1 MAAGWAETRF
11 ANEIRCRP
19 RGQLVCLITRRKP
32 RTHQQKRSS
41 KTRAPAKRVRWS
53 APSKHCSEAPRNDP
67 RAVAAGDAL
76 LALGAGLGRLQPV
89 AAGRMRD
96 VIQRDQ
102 PVASQASVTGAVV
115 FYCICSGSMLIVNKL
130 AVVHLPVPALLT
142 VCQFTSASTFVYTCK
157 LLGILE
163 MVQQRGAI
171 APSPAATRAATQPA
185 TGPPPGRSGR
195 LSGPERSAL
204 AARPPRRGCG
214 RALAPARGSPMPAR
228 SHLSRMAPTL
238 PG

>member
-1 MAAGWAETRF
+1 MFDYAGKNRGHIVLLLLTM
-11 ANEIRCRP
+11 RP
-19 RGQLVCLITRRKP
+19 LDCALQALQRR
-32 RTHQQKRSS
+32 TAH
-41 KTRAPAKRVRWS
+41 
-53 APSKHCSEAPRNDP
+53 DP
-67 RAVAAGDAL
+67 RKQWHAEGTAL

-130 AVVHLPVPALLT
+130 AVVYLPVPALLT

-163 MVQQRGAI
+163 MVQQLGV
-171 APSPAATRAATQPA
+171 APSPATRAATQPA
-185 TGPPPGRSGR
+185 TGPPPARSGR
-195 LSGPERSAL
+195 LSGPEGSAL
-204 AARPPRRGCG
+204 AARPPRRGRG
-214 RALAPARGSPMPAR
+214 RALAPARSSPMPAR
-228 SHLSRMAPTL
+228 SHLHAPT
-238 PG
+238 

>member
-1 MAAGWAETRF
+1 MFDYAGKNRGHIVFLLLATRPLDC
-11 ANEIRCRP
+11 AL
-19 RGQLVCLITRRKP
+19 QALQRR
-32 RTHQQKRSS
+32 TAH
-41 KTRAPAKRVRWS
+41 
-53 APSKHCSEAPRNDP
+53 DP
-67 RAVAAGDAL
+67 RKQWHAEGTAL

-130 AVVHLPVPALLT
+130 AVVYLPVPALLT

-163 MVQQRGAI
+163 MVQQRGV

>member
-1 MAAGWAETRF
+1 M
-11 ANEIRCRP
+11 
-19 RGQLVCLITRRKP
+19 
-32 RTHQQKRSS
+32 
-41 KTRAPAKRVRWS
+41 
-53 APSKHCSEAPRNDP
+53 
-67 RAVAAGDAL
+67 

-130 AVVHLPVPALLT
+130 AVVYLPVPALLT

-163 MVQQRGAI
+163 MVQQLGV
-171 APSPAATRAATQPA
+171 APSPATRAATQPA
-185 TGPPPGRSGR
+185 TAPPPARSGR
-195 LSGPERSAL
+195 LSGPEGSAL
-204 AARPPRRGCG
+204 AARPPRRGRG
-214 RALAPARGSPMPAR
+214 RALAPARSSPMPAR
-228 SHLSRMAPTL
+228 SHLHAPT
-238 PG
+238 

>member
-1 MAAGWAETRF
+1 M
-11 ANEIRCRP
+11 
-19 RGQLVCLITRRKP
+19 
-32 RTHQQKRSS
+32 
-41 KTRAPAKRVRWS
+41 
-53 APSKHCSEAPRNDP
+53 
-67 RAVAAGDAL
+67 

-130 AVVHLPVPALLT
+130 AVVYLPVPALLT

-171 APSPAATRAATQPA
+171 APSPATRAATQPA
-185 TGPPPGRSGR
+185 TGPPPARSGR
-195 LSGPERSAL
+195 LSGPEGSAL
-204 AARPPRRGCG
+204 AARPPRRGRG
-214 RALAPARGSPMPAR
+214 RALAPARSSPMPAR
-228 SHLSRMAPTL
+228 SHLHAPT
-238 PG
+238 

>member
-1 MAAGWAETRF
+1 MFDYAGKNRGHIVFLLLATRPLDC
-11 ANEIRCRP
+11 AL
-19 RGQLVCLITRRKP
+19 QALQRR
-32 RTHQQKRSS
+32 TAH
-41 KTRAPAKRVRWS
+41 
-53 APSKHCSEAPRNDP
+53 DP
-67 RAVAAGDAL
+67 RKQWHAEGTAL

-130 AVVHLPVPALLT
+130 AVVYLPVPALLT

-171 APSPAATRAATQPA
+171 APSPATRAAATQPA
-185 TGPPPGRSGR
+185 TGPPPARSGR
-195 LSGPERSAL
+195 LSGPEGSAL
-204 AARPPRRGCG
+204 AARPPRRGRG
-214 RALAPARGSPMPAR
+214 RALAPARSSPMPAR

>member
-1 MAAGWAETRF
+1 M
-11 ANEIRCRP
+11 
-19 RGQLVCLITRRKP
+19 
-32 RTHQQKRSS
+32 
-41 KTRAPAKRVRWS
+41 
-53 APSKHCSEAPRNDP
+53 
-67 RAVAAGDAL
+67 

-102 PVASQASVTGAVV
+102 PAASQASVTGAVV

-171 APSPAATRAATQPA
+171 APSPATRAAATQPA
-185 TGPPPGRSGR
+185 TGPPPARSGR
-195 LSGPERSAL
+195 LSGPEGSAL

>member
-1 MAAGWAETRF
+1 MFDYADET
-11 ANEIRCRP
+11 ADT
-19 RGQLVCLITRRKP
+19 LS
-32 RTHQQKRSS
+32 QKGEAPG
-41 KTRAPAKRVRWS
+41 RAPTSRVRWM
-53 APSKHCSEAPRNDP
+53 APSKHCSEAPAQQRSTQ
-67 RAVAAGDAL
+67 AVARQTRTAL

-102 PVASQASVTGAVV
+102 PAASQASVTGAVV

>member
-1 MAAGWAETRF
+1 MFDYAGKNRGHIVFLLLATRPLDC
-11 ANEIRCRP
+11 AL
-19 RGQLVCLITRRKP
+19 QALQRR
-32 RTHQQKRSS
+32 TAH
-41 KTRAPAKRVRWS
+41 
-53 APSKHCSEAPRNDP
+53 DP
-67 RAVAAGDAL
+67 RKQWHAEGTAL

-130 AVVHLPVPALLT
+130 AVVYLPVPALLT

-171 APSPAATRAATQPA
+171 APSPATRAAATQPA
-185 TGPPPGRSGR
+185 TGPPPARSGR
-195 LSGPERSAL
+195 LSGPEGSAL
-204 AARPPRRGCG
+204 AARPPRRGRG
-214 RALAPARGSPMPAR
+214 RALAPARSSPMPAR
-228 SHLSRMAPTL
+228 SHLHAPT
-238 PG
+238 

>member
-1 MAAGWAETRF
+1 MQKAKLRDARPSSLTRPLECTLQ
-11 ANEIRCRP
+11 ALQRNTA
-19 RGQLVCLITRRKP
+19 Q
-32 RTHQQKRSS
+32 RS
-41 KTRAPAKRVRWS
+41 TQ
-53 APSKHCSEAPRNDP
+53 
-67 RAVAAGDAL
+67 AVAGSRGTAL

-130 AVVHLPVPALLT
+130 AVVYLPVPALLT

-163 MVQQRGAI
+163 MVQQLGV
-171 APSPAATRAATQPA
+171 APSPATRAATQPA
-185 TGPPPGRSGR
+185 TGPPPARSGR
-195 LSGPERSAL
+195 LSGPEGSAL
-204 AARPPRRGCG
+204 AARPPRRVRG
-214 RALAPARGSPMPAR
+214 RALAPARSSPMPAR

>member
-1 MAAGWAETRF
+1 MFDYADET
-11 ANEIRCRP
+11 ADT
-19 RGQLVCLITRRKP
+19 LS
-32 RTHQQKRSS
+32 QKGEAPG
-41 KTRAPAKRVRWS
+41 RAPTSRVRWM
-53 APSKHCSEAPRNDP
+53 APSKHCSEAPAQQRSTQ
-67 RAVAAGDAL
+67 AVARQTRTAL

-102 PVASQASVTGAVV
+102 PAASQASVTGAVV

-130 AVVHLPVPALLT
+130 AVVYLPVPALLT